1 MQKATKLFL
10 YAALISLACLLS
22 AITLSV
28 LDRYF
33 PSVQGPISGPNGEEI
48 FIGSSEGLTLMKVG
62 TLGFLLSAIIWLAL
76 TIIQKV
82 RNAGSSA

>member
-10 YAALISLACLLS
+10 YAALISLACLFS

-28 LDRYF
+28 LDHYF

-48 FIGSSEGLTLMKVG
+48 FIGSNEGLTLMKVG

-82 RNAGSSA
+82 RKTGPSA

>member
-82 RNAGSSA
+82 RKTGSSA